1 MSSFMSSFMS
11 SMQWS
16 FSLKMYGIALATFSC
31 LFLHSFCTCT
41 YYYYYYHY
49 YYYYYYFFFYY
60 HYYYYYYYYYYKDA
74 SSFSSDRQNLS
85 PRLNLTSPFS
95 YKGKNIN
102 VTSGETTFQQSTE
115 RFCSL
120 LIEASM

>member
-1 MSSFMSSFMS
+1 MHLLLLLLLLLL
-11 SMQWS
+11 
-16 FSLKMYGIALATFSC
+16 SLLL
-31 LFLHSFCTCT
+31 LF
-41 YYYYYYHY
+41 
-49 YYYYYYFFFYY
+49 
-60 HYYYYYYYYYYKDA
+60 YYYYYYYKDA